1 MNAKGR
7 NRRVLAAA
15 AVGIMVL
22 AAVLGSTY
30 AWNNYRQHKTND
42 ANAGAT
48 FYKARLVEKYDPA
61 KAENW
66 KISDPAIE
74 KQVRVKN
81 PGKETPNDTRVYGD
95 VYIRLQIKEFMEL
108 YPVTQEYSAYRYM
121 ADEDGNFISFDPNV
135 RYTIAPDGSGDPV
148 VTVGGGTLS
157 GRDAAAAYASILE
170 NKYGGSPHVIEQ
182 VRMYD
187 TPKHID
193 EYPADGV
200 EDGVRDNDLPFYIR
214 TQQGDPNGVYGDFIV
229 TNQIVDRTAGSRS
242 LVTGVINA
250 KSDQTG
256 RHQDDINTADTV
268 GSTQTGNGECL
279 YTPHQW
285 QDGLYKWQP
294 SPVGIT
300 GESFFDYVQWIYGS
314 DVILLSQWDGQPV
327 KKWIVDDSAENTEG
341 WVYWGM
347 YLKPE
352 ESTSNFL
359 EQIQLVAQPDD
370 AFYYAIHVDMQ
381 AVSYNELGRWMT
393 PGDASGNNEIVTALQ
408 KAGMKVTAVT
418 LSPENLTEVY
428 FGHTQQF
435 RAAVI
440 GSVGIPQDVQWSLTG
455 SGGGSFISDTGLLTV
470 GTNETASSLTVTAAS
485 RIDPEKTAS
494 IKLNVAV
501 KPVVSGIS
509 ITSPAQPVAL
519 PKGSVQQFSAKV
531 TGTNITQKVTWRVEG
546 NTSAGTVI
554 NEHGVLTVGANETAS
569 AIRVV
574 AQSVQNGISGE
585 AATAAIAVAIL

>member
-7 NRRVLAAA
+7 GRRILAAA

-22 AAVLGSTY
+22 AAVLGGTY

-48 FYKARLVEKYDPA
+48 FYKARLVEQYDPA

-95 VYIRLQIKEFMEL
+95 VYVRLQFKEFMEL

-121 ADEDGNFISFDPNV
+121 VDADGGFISFDPNV
-135 RYTIAPDGSGDPV
+135 RYTVAADGNGDPA
-148 VTVGGGTLS
+148 VTVGSGTLS
-157 GRDAAAAYASILE
+157 GRDAAKAYAAVIE
-170 NKYGGSPHVIEQ
+170 GKYGGSPHVIEQ

-187 TPKHID
+187 TPRHID
-193 EYPADGV
+193 EYPADGI
-200 EDGVRDNDLPFYIR
+200 EDGVKDSDLPFYIR

-229 TNQIVDRTAGSRS
+229 TDQVVDRTVGSRS
-242 LVTGVINA
+242 LVTGVLNA
-250 KSDQTG
+250 KSDQSS

-285 QDGLYKWQP
+285 QEGLYKWQP
-294 SPVGIT
+294 SPVGIA
-300 GESFFDYVQWIYGS
+300 GESFFDYVQWVYGS

-359 EQIQLVAQPDD
+359 EQIQLTAQPDD

-381 AVSYNELGRWMT
+381 AVSYNELGRWKT
-393 PGDASGNNEIVTALQ
+393 PGDPSGNNEIVTALQ

-418 LSPENLTEVY
+418 LSPDNLSEVY
-428 FGHTQQF
+428 FGQTQQL
-435 RAAVI
+435 RATVI

-455 SGGGSFISDTGLLTV
+455 SSGGSFISDTGLLTV

-485 RIDPEKTAS
+485 RIDPGKSAS

-501 KPVVSGIS
+501 KPVVSGVS

-519 PKGSVQQFSAKV
+519 PKGAVQQFRVKV

-546 NTSAGTVI
+546 SASAGTVI
-554 NEHGVLTVGANETAS
+554 DEHGILTVGTDETAS
-569 AIRVV
+569 AVRVV
-574 AQSVQNGISGE
+574 AQSVQTGAAGE
-585 AATAAIAVAIL
+585 AVTAEIAVAIL